1 MYPKNLH
8 FYAENLYTCGPWR
21 LGSSYLSCGPDAVH
35 MLGAEPALCG
45 KEVQDHLALFNYLE
59 RQQRHKDKLCIN
71 RGVQTQIAHKKCIDL
86 V

>member
-35 MLGAEPALCG
+35 MLGAEPSLSG

-59 RQQRHKDKLCIN
+59 RQQRGTKTTSSLTGKFKHGLPTKMC
-71 RGVQTQIAHKKCIDL
+71 
-86 V
+86 